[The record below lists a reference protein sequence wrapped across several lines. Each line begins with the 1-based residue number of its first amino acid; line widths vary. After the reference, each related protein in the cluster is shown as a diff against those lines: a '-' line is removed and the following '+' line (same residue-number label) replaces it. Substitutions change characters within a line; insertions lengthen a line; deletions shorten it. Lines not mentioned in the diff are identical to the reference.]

1 MQAIKIKPLCE
12 LSLSELFDA
21 YGRIVWA
28 QANCQAIN
36 EQFDVHAAAAKVI
49 KEEVQRREDKQRH
62 GAMFAPRPA
71 AVKDEY
77 GEDVYA

>member
-1 MQAIKIKPLCE
+1 MLELIKPL
-12 LSLSELFDA
+12 LDA
-21 YGRIVWA
+21 LPENKRRNVPGLNWI
-28 QANCQAIN
+28 QSAIN
-36 EQFDVHAAAAKVI
+36 DA
-49 KEEVQRREDKQRH
+49 REIRQEYVDSKH